1 MPKSSKKRK
10 EKAADFAKAKL
21 KLGKGKKA
29 PSNVVDTSFK
39 TRSIVLPT
47 QSITVE
53 KDNVPTT
60 RRKQTFGDILSLLR
74 HHNAGVRKGI
84 LQLDM
89 LSMLNL
95 VVVVDAIF
103 SAKELFNDHPDI
115 ITSSMAALFSACAR
129 LIGDTDAGVRKAL
142 LSFFEWLLVRVVRN
156 DLVPHVPQLLLFT
169 TSAQTHIFP
178 EIRIDAV
185 RYLDLFLGVMPEYVV
200 MGWNENGSGLG
211 RRILDGYLG
220 LLNVS
225 TKFGQK
231 ASDDRTSAASTGS
244 VTLSAQ
250 SRLVVLRSLSKFLC
264 CAICRPSVTE
274 ADVGNQGPAISS
286 IPTWFLR
293 PFFATT
299 RLYEENGRLFK
310 GLSMDNQ
317 EKPMFWTLEPSSESL
332 DEDFVYNRDTVA
344 SLPVVSSILTELSDC
359 FVDRDGSCPSAID
372 VDFLIRLARALH
384 PTLIASYL
392 DCAPV
397 IFSPGINPS
406 DTDLQ
411 LLTAANGNHAYA
423 AKGSEAAVH
432 CDDLKAL
439 LGQLA
444 GYFPFKPAHRDA
456 KGVYSELSRDFL
468 MQETIQVEANLPKSQ
483 LLELSPQ
490 GDNRTRSLPH
500 TKVDKKLQMQAESVR
515 TYIMRLLKGEGES
528 DVQLPR
534 PLTPTVYIAL
544 LPSIWALL
552 NHLDG
557 PNIHLGEDVSSTV
570 LSAVLEHAIRTV
582 SSSAVKHPTI
592 EFVARLLLLEKERGY
607 VGSFKPRGAAAEEKW
622 LQWILHLPR
631 VLWELG
637 DSNLATSV
645 VCGLSERVFP
655 MMDEP
660 ISQTLI
666 QALLRLLQR
675 GSFVVRHEHIASLC
689 ARLVPFYTIT
699 HPSRG
704 KIAGPFR
711 KLAMSSPRTGRL
723 ALDLS
728 ATLLAER
735 AKNVSRDSSSSSYQD
750 LDDAVRAAI
759 KDTVEEEYWAHLIGA
774 MCPAPRSPPLP
785 GGENAFDR
793 TV

>member
-39 TRSIVLPT
+39 ARSIALPT

-60 RRKQTFGDILSLLR
+60 RRKQTFGDILSLLK
-74 HHNAGVRKGI
+74 HHNAGVRK
-84 LQLDM
+84 
-89 LSMLNL
+89 
-95 VVVVDAIF
+95 DAIF
-103 SAKELFNDHPDI
+103 SVKELFNDHPDI
-115 ITSSMAALFSACAR
+115 ITSSLAALFSACAR
-129 LIGDTDAGVRKAL
+129 LISDTDAGVRKAL
-142 LSFFEWLLVRVVRN
+142 LSFFDWLLVRITKD
-156 DLVPHVPQLLLFT
+156 DLIPHVPQLLLFT

-178 EIRIDAV
+178 EIRVDAV
-185 RYLDLFLGVMPEYVV
+185 RYLDLFLGVLPNYVV
-200 MGWNENGSGLG
+200 MGWSENESGLG

-220 LLNVS
+220 FLNVS

-231 ASDDRTSAASTGS
+231 ASDDRTSAVSAGS

-264 CAICRPSVTE
+264 CAVCQRSVTE
-274 ADVGNQGPAISS
+274 ADVGNQGPATSS

-299 RLYEENGRLFK
+299 RMYEEHGHLFK
-310 GLSMDNQ
+310 GLSIDDRGKQ
-317 EKPMFWTLEPSSESL
+317 MFWTPEPASESF
-332 DEDFVYNRDTVA
+332 DEDFVYNYDTVTN
-344 SLPVVSSILTELSDC
+344 LPVVSSILTELSDC
-359 FVDRDGSCPSAID
+359 FVDRNGSCPSATDI
-372 VDFLIRLARALH
+372 DFLMHLARALH

-411 LLTAANGNHAYA
+411 SLTAAMEITRTLYSAVLQDA
-423 AKGSEAAVH
+423 SQCSEAATH
-432 CDDLKAL
+432 CADLKAL
-439 LGQLA
+439 LGPLA

-456 KGVYSELSRDFL
+456 KVEQTFQNLSVIYCELVSL
-468 MQETIQVEANLPKSQ
+468 LVLVSSLPV
-483 LLELSPQ
+483 LEPSPQ
-490 GDNRTRSLPH
+490 EDNRTRSSLPH
-500 TKVDKKLQMQAESVR
+500 TKVDKKLQVQTESIRIYAV
-515 TYIMRLLKGEGES
+515 RLLKGEGES

-552 NHLDG
+552 NHVDV
-557 PNIHLGEDVSSTV
+557 PNIHSDEVVSSTV
-570 LSAVLEHAIRTV
+570 LSAVLEHATRTA
-582 SSSAVKHPTI
+582 SSSAVKHLTI

-607 VGSFKPRGAAAEEKW
+607 VGFFKPRGAVAEEKW

-645 VCGLSERVFP
+645 
-655 MMDEP
+655 
-660 ISQTLI
+660 TLI

-675 GSFVVRHEHIASLC
+675 GSFVIRNEHIASLC

-704 KIAGPFR
+704 KIPGPFR
-711 KLAMSSPRTGRL
+711 KLAMSSPRAGRL

-735 AKNVSRDSSSSSYQD
+735 AKNVSADGSSSSYQD
-750 LDDAVRAAI
+750 LDDAIRAAV
-759 KDTVEEEYWAHLIGA
+759 KDTVEEEYWAHLVGA
-774 MCPAPRSPPLP
+774 MCPAPRSLPLP
-785 GGENAFDR
+785 GGECVFDR
-793 TV
+793 AV

>member
-39 TRSIVLPT
+39 ARSIVLPT

-74 HHNAGVRKGI
+74 HHNAGVRK
-84 LQLDM
+84 
-89 LSMLNL
+89 
-95 VVVVDAIF
+95 DAIF

-142 LSFFEWLLVRVVRN
+142 LSFFEWLLVRVARD

-264 CAICRPSVTE
+264 CAVCRPSVTE
-274 ADVGNQGPAISS
+274 ADVGNQGPATSS

-317 EKPMFWTLEPSSESL
+317 EKPMFWTPEPSSESL

-411 LLTAANGNHAYA
+411 LLTAAMEITRTLYSAVLQDA
-423 AKGSEAAVH
+423 SQGSEAAAH

-456 KGVYSELSRDFL
+456 RVEQTFQNLSVTYCELVSL
-468 MQETIQVEANLPKSQ
+468 LVLVLSLPI
-483 LLELSPQ
+483 LELSPQ

-515 TYIMRLLKGEGES
+515 TYVVRLLKGEGES

-637 DSNLATSV
+637 NSNLATSV
-645 VCGLSERVFP
+645 
-655 MMDEP
+655 
-660 ISQTLI
+660 TLI

-704 KIAGPFR
+704 KIPGPFR
-711 KLAMSSPRTGRL
+711 KLAMSSPRAGRL

-728 ATLLAER
+728 AALLAER
-735 AKNVSRDSSSSSYQD
+735 AKNVSRDSNSSSYQD
-750 LDDAVRAAI
+750 LDDAIRAAI
-759 KDTVEEEYWAHLIGA
+759 KDTVEEEYWAHLIDA